1 MKHLIRGQRYE
12 IQMYSLLG
20 MNKSEIARILHV
32 HKSTITRE
40 FQRNSD
46 VKSKGTYYFASRAEK
61 KQRKRY
67 AARRR
72 PIKFTDAMK
81 EKARYYLEELQ
92 MSQEQIVGYCKKH
105 GIDMVSHETL
115 YQWIWADKKS
125 GGTLHTHL
133 RHRGRRHHKR
143 GLSRKRRGI
152 IPNRVDIS
160 ERPKIVDRR
169 SRFGDFEI
177 DTIVGANHR
186 QHILTIN
193 ERVTGRVWMRRLSVP
208 TAAVAA
214 SMAINILQ
222 PMADA
227 GLTKTI
233 TADNGLQFAR
243 HETVTEAL
251 GIKFYFAKPYHSWE
265 RGSNENL
272 NGLIRQYIPKG
283 TDFDTLT
290 REDILTIQEKINN
303 RPRKRLAFSSPN
315 DIFVKLTRLD
325 PKCCV

>member
-1 MKHLIRGQRYE
+1 
-12 IQMYSLLG
+12 MYFLLG
-20 MNKSEIARILHV
+20 MNKSQIARVLNV

-46 VKSKGTYYFASRAEK
+46 KKSKGTYYFASRA
-61 KQRKRY
+61 QRKVKKRY
-67 AARRR
+67 ESRRGRVRFTAQMQEIAR
-72 PIKFTDAMK
+72 D
-81 EKARYYLEELQ
+81 YLERLQ
-92 MSQEQIVGYCKKH
+92 MSPEQIVGYCRKH
-105 GIDMVSHETL
+105 GIEMVSHETL
-115 YQWIWADKKS
+115 YQWIWEDKKH

-143 GLSRKRRGI
+143 GLSRKRRGV

-160 ERPKIVDRR
+160 ERPKIVERR

-177 DTIVGANHR
+177 DTIVGANHK

-193 ERVTGRVWMRRLSVP
+193 ERVTGRVWMRRLAVP
-208 TAAVAA
+208 TAAMAA
-214 SMAINILQ
+214 TMAINVLK

-251 GIKFYFAKPYHSWE
+251 GIRFYFAKPYHSWE
-265 RGSNENL
+265 RGSNENT

-290 REDILTIQEKINN
+290 QDDILAIQEKINN
-303 RPRKRLAFSSPN
+303 RPRKRLAFSTPN

-325 PKCCV
+325 PKSCV

>member
-1 MKHLIRGQRYE
+1 
-12 IQMYSLLG
+12 MYSLLG

-46 VKSKGTYYFASRAEK
+46 VRNKGTYYFASRAER
-61 KQRKRY
+61 KQKKRY
-67 AARRR
+67 AARRGPR
-72 PIKFTDAMK
+72 KFTDEMK

-92 MSQEQIVGYCKKH
+92 MSPEQIVGYCKKH
-105 GIDMVSHETL
+105 GIEMVSHETL
-115 YQWIWADKKS
+115 YQWIWADKKA

-186 QHILTIN
+186 RHILTI
-193 ERVTGRVWMRRLSVP
+193 LK
-208 TAAVAA
+208 VAFK
-214 SMAINILQ
+214 S
-222 PMADA
+222 
-227 GLTKTI
+227 
-233 TADNGLQFAR
+233 
-243 HETVTEAL
+243 
-251 GIKFYFAKPYHSWE
+251 
-265 RGSNENL
+265 
-272 NGLIRQYIPKG
+272 
-283 TDFDTLT
+283 
-290 REDILTIQEKINN
+290 
-303 RPRKRLAFSSPN
+303 
-315 DIFVKLTRLD
+315 
-325 PKCCV
+325 

>member
-1 MKHLIRGQRYE
+1 
-12 IQMYSLLG
+12 MYYLLG
-20 MNKSEIARILHV
+20 LKKTDIADVLHV

-46 VKSKGTYYFASRAEK
+46 YNRTGRYFFGIRAHRK
-61 KQRKRY
+61 TKKRY
-67 AARRR
+67 ESRRGHR
-72 PIKFTDAMK
+72 KFTPEMQTI
-81 EKARYYLEELQ
+81 ARDYLERMQ
-92 MSQEQIVGYCKKH
+92 MSPEQIVGYCRKE
-105 GIDMVSHETL
+105 GIEMVSHETL
-115 YQWIWADKKS
+115 YQWIWADKKA
-125 GGTLHTHL
+125 GGSLHTNL

-143 GLSRKRRGI
+143 GLSRKRRGV

-177 DTIVGANHR
+177 DTIVGANR
-186 QHILTIN
+186 KQHILTFN
-193 ERVTGRVWMRRLSVP
+193 DRACGRLWMRKQVVP
-208 TAAVAA
+208 TAGMAA
-214 SMAINILQ
+214 SMIIDALG
-222 PMADA
+222 PLAEA
-227 GLTKTI
+227 GLVKTI

-243 HETVTEAL
+243 HERVTEAL
-251 GIKFYFAKPYHSWE
+251 GATVYFARPYHSWE
-265 RGSNENL
+265 RGSNENT

-290 REDILTIQEKINN
+290 PEDILEIQERINK

-325 PKCCV
+325 PKSCV

>member
-1 MKHLIRGQRYE
+1 MKHLTRGQRYE

-46 VKSKGTYYFASRAEK
+46 VRNKGTYYFASRAER
-61 KQRKRY
+61 KQKKRY
-67 AARRR
+67 AARRGPR
-72 PIKFTDAMK
+72 KFNYEMK

-92 MSQEQIVGYCKKH
+92 MSPEQIVGYCKKH

-115 YQWIWADKKS
+115 YQWIWADKKA

-290 REDILTIQEKINN
+290 REDILAIQEKINN

>member
-1 MKHLIRGQRYE
+1 MKHLTREQRYE
-12 IQMYSLLG
+12 IQMYFLLG
-20 MNKSEIARILHV
+20 MNKSQIARVLNV

-46 VKSKGTYYFASRAEK
+46 KKSKGTYYFASRA
-61 KQRKRY
+61 QRKVKKRY
-67 AARRR
+67 ESRRGRVRFTAQMQEIAR
-72 PIKFTDAMK
+72 D
-81 EKARYYLEELQ
+81 YLERLQ
-92 MSQEQIVGYCKKH
+92 MSPEQIVGYCRKH
-105 GIDMVSHETL
+105 GIEMVSHETL
-115 YQWIWADKKS
+115 YQWIWEDKKH

-143 GLSRKRRGI
+143 GLSRKRRGV

-160 ERPKIVDRR
+160 ERPKIVERR

-177 DTIVGANHR
+177 DTIVGANHK

-193 ERVTGRVWMRRLSVP
+193 ERVTGRVWMRRLAVP
-208 TAAVAA
+208 TAAMAA
-214 SMAINILQ
+214 TMAINVLK

-251 GIKFYFAKPYHSWE
+251 GIRFYFAKPYHSWE
-265 RGSNENL
+265 RGSNENT

-290 REDILTIQEKINN
+290 QDDILAIQEKINN
-303 RPRKRLAFSSPN
+303 RPRKRLAFSTPN

-325 PKCCV
+325 PKSCV

>member
-1 MKHLIRGQRYE
+1 
-12 IQMYSLLG
+12 MYSLLG
-20 MNKSEIARILHV
+20 MNKSQIARVLNV

-46 VKSKGTYYFASRAEK
+46 KKSKGTYYFASRA
-61 KQRKRY
+61 QRKVKKRY
-67 AARRR
+67 ESRRGRVRFTAQMQEIAR
-72 PIKFTDAMK
+72 D
-81 EKARYYLEELQ
+81 YLERLQ
-92 MSQEQIVGYCKKH
+92 MSPEQIVGYCRKH
-105 GIDMVSHETL
+105 GIEMVSHETL
-115 YQWIWADKKS
+115 YQWIWEDKKH

-143 GLSRKRRGI
+143 GLSRKRRGV

-160 ERPKIVDRR
+160 ERPKIVERR

-177 DTIVGANHR
+177 DTIVGANHK

-193 ERVTGRVWMRRLSVP
+193 ERVTGRVWMRRLAVP
-208 TAAVAA
+208 TAAMAA
-214 SMAINILQ
+214 TMAINVLK

-251 GIKFYFAKPYHSWE
+251 GIRFYFAKPYHSWE
-265 RGSNENL
+265 RGSNENT

-290 REDILTIQEKINN
+290 QDDILAIQEKINN
-303 RPRKRLAFSSPN
+303 RPRKRLAFSTPN

-325 PKCCV
+325 PKSCV

>member
-1 MKHLIRGQRYE
+1 MKHLTREQRYE

-20 MNKSEIARILHV
+20 MNKSQIARVLNV

-46 VKSKGTYYFASRAEK
+46 KKSKGTYYFASRA
-61 KQRKRY
+61 QRKVKKRY
-67 AARRR
+67 ESRRGRVRFTAQMQEIAR
-72 PIKFTDAMK
+72 D
-81 EKARYYLEELQ
+81 YLERLQ
-92 MSQEQIVGYCKKH
+92 MSPEQIVGYCRKH
-105 GIDMVSHETL
+105 GIEMVSHETL
-115 YQWIWADKKS
+115 YQWIWEDKKH

-143 GLSRKRRGI
+143 GLSRKRRGV

-160 ERPKIVDRR
+160 ERPKIVERR

-177 DTIVGANHR
+177 DTIVGANHK

-193 ERVTGRVWMRRLSVP
+193 ERVTGRVWMRRLAVP
-208 TAAVAA
+208 TAAMAA
-214 SMAINILQ
+214 TMAINVLK

-251 GIKFYFAKPYHSWE
+251 GIRFYFAKPYHSWE
-265 RGSNENL
+265 RGSNENT

-290 REDILTIQEKINN
+290 QDDILAIQEKINN
-303 RPRKRLAFSSPN
+303 RPRKRLAFSTPN

-325 PKCCV
+325 PKSCV

>member
-1 MKHLIRGQRYE
+1 MKHLTFGQRYE

-46 VKSKGTYYFASRAEK
+46 VRNKGTYYFASRAEK

-67 AARRR
+67 ASRRC
-72 PIKFTDAMK
+72 PHKFTDEMK

-92 MSQEQIVGYCKKH
+92 MSPEQIVGYCRKH
-105 GIDMVSHETL
+105 GINMVSHETL
-115 YQWIWADKKS
+115 YQWIWEDKKR
-125 GGTLHTHL
+125 GGNLHTYL

-152 IPNRVDIS
+152 IPNRTDIS
-160 ERPKIVDRR
+160 ERPKIVERR

-177 DTIVGANHR
+177 DTIVGANHK

-193 ERVTGRVWMRRLSVP
+193 ERMTGRVWMRRLVVP
-208 TAAVAA
+208 TAAMAA
-214 SMAINILQ
+214 TMAINVLK

-243 HETVTEAL
+243 HETVTEAT
-251 GIKFYFAKPYHSWE
+251 GISFYFARPYHSWE

-290 REDILTIQEKINN
+290 QDDILAIQEKINN
-303 RPRKRLAFSSPN
+303 RPRKRLAFSTPN

>member
-1 MKHLIRGQRYE
+1 
-12 IQMYSLLG
+12 
-20 MNKSEIARILHV
+20 
-32 HKSTITRE
+32 
-40 FQRNSD
+40 
-46 VKSKGTYYFASRAEK
+46 
-61 KQRKRY
+61 
-67 AARRR
+67 
-72 PIKFTDAMK
+72 
-81 EKARYYLEELQ
+81 
-92 MSQEQIVGYCKKH
+92 MSPEQIVGYCKKH
-105 GIDMVSHETL
+105 GIKMVSHETL
-115 YQWIWADKKS
+115 YQWIWEDKKA
-125 GGTLHTHL
+125 GGSLHTHL

-143 GLSRKRRGI
+143 CLSRKRRGI

-169 SRFGDFEI
+169 ARFGDFEI

-193 ERVTGRVWMRRLSVP
+193 ERVTGRLWMRRLAVP

-243 HETVTEAL
+243 HETVTEEL

-325 PKCCV
+325 PKSCV

>member
-1 MKHLIRGQRYE
+1 MKHLTRGRRYE

-46 VKSKGTYYFASRAEK
+46 VRNKGTYYFASRAEC

-67 AARRR
+67 ASRRGPR
-72 PIKFTDAMK
+72 KFTDAMK

-92 MSQEQIVGYCKKH
+92 MSPEQIVGYCRKH

-115 YQWIWADKKS
+115 YQWIWAYKKS

-193 ERVTGRVWMRRLSVP
+193 ERVTGRVWMRRLSAP

-325 PKCCV
+325 PKSCV

>member
-1 MKHLIRGQRYE
+1 MKHLTRGQRYE

-40 FQRNSD
+40 FKRNSD

-61 KQRKRY
+61 KKRKRY
-67 AARRR
+67 ASRRR

-92 MSQEQIVGYCKKH
+92 MSPEQIVGYCKKH

-290 REDILTIQEKINN
+290 REDILAIQEKINN

>member
-1 MKHLIRGQRYE
+1 
-12 IQMYSLLG
+12 
-20 MNKSEIARILHV
+20 
-32 HKSTITRE
+32 
-40 FQRNSD
+40 
-46 VKSKGTYYFASRAEK
+46 
-61 KQRKRY
+61 
-67 AARRR
+67 
-72 PIKFTDAMK
+72 MK

-92 MSQEQIVGYCKKH
+92 MSPEQIVGYCKKH
-105 GIDMVSHETL
+105 GIEMVSHETL
-115 YQWIWADKKS
+115 YQWIWADKKA

-193 ERVTGRVWMRRLSVP
+193 ERVTGRVWMRRLSAP

-243 HETVTEAL
+243 HETVTEEL

-290 REDILTIQEKINN
+290 REDILAIQEKINN

>member
-1 MKHLIRGQRYE
+1 MKHLTRGQRYE

-46 VKSKGTYYFASRAEK
+46 VRNKGTYYFASRAER
-61 KQRKRY
+61 KQKKRY
-67 AARRR
+67 ASRRVPR
-72 PIKFTDAMK
+72 KFTDEMK

-92 MSQEQIVGYCKKH
+92 MSPEQIVGYCKKH
-105 GIDMVSHETL
+105 GIKMVSHETL
-115 YQWIWADKKS
+115 YQWIWEDKKA
-125 GGTLHTHL
+125 GGSLHTHL

-169 SRFGDFEI
+169 TRFGDFEI

-193 ERVTGRVWMRRLSVP
+193 ERVTGRLWMRRLAVP

-243 HETVTEAL
+243 HETVTEEL

-290 REDILTIQEKINN
+290 REDLLAIQEKINN

-325 PKCCV
+325 PKSCV

>member
-1 MKHLIRGQRYE
+1 MKHLTRGQRYE

-61 KQRKRY
+61 KKRKRY
-67 AARRR
+67 ASRRR
-72 PIKFTDAMK
+72 PTKFTDAMK

-92 MSQEQIVGYCKKH
+92 MSPEQIVGYCKKH

-143 GLSRKRRGI
+143 GHSRKRRGI

-303 RPRKRLAFSSPN
+303 RPRKRLSFSTPN
-315 DIFVKLTRLD
+315 DIFLKLTRLD
-325 PKCCV
+325 PKSCV

>member
-1 MKHLIRGQRYE
+1 MKHLTRGQRYE

-67 AARRR
+67 ASRRR
-72 PIKFTDAMK
+72 PIKFTDVMK

-92 MSQEQIVGYCKKH
+92 MSPEQIVGYCKKH

-193 ERVTGRVWMRRLSVP
+193 ERVTGRLWMRRLSAP

-290 REDILTIQEKINN
+290 REDILAIQEKINN